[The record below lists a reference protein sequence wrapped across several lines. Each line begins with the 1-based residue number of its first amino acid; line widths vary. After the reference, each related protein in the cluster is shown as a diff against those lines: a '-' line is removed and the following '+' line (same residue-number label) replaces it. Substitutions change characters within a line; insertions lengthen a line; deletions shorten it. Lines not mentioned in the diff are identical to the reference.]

1 MIDITKDIHPL
12 TAFKRQTAKFARL
25 LKRNHRPLVLT
36 VEGKARFVV
45 FDAVAYQEWNDRI
58 ETMEAVN
65 EALAEEGEGRPAA
78 EVHTELRKRYFGAP
92 RPVPKAR

>member
-1 MIDITKDIHPL
+1 MIDVRHDIHPL

-25 LKRNHRPLVLT
+25 LKKTHRPLVLT

-45 FDAVAYQEWNDRI
+45 FDAGAYEEWKDRI
-58 ETMEAVN
+58 ETIEAVN
-65 EALAEEGEGRPAA
+65 EALAEEGEGRPAG
-78 EVHTELRKRYFGAP
+78 EVHAELRKRYFGAP